1 MPTKTRRSSG
11 VEAVAASRRAIA
23 QREKEDRERE
33 AVRIASVDD
42 RLHRI
47 SMLTAAL
54 RNWDQYMTLAK
65 VPPDDEEHGLE
76 VSIGKIECT
85 SDGNMVQPNGTVVVD
100 RLTGMQILLAVDNI
114 IRHELL
120 GLGVHPEIAVAQ
132 EPRR

>member
-1 MPTKTRRSSG
+1 MTKKKTAADI
-11 VEAVAASRRAIA
+11 AVKTERLIA

-33 AVRIASVDD
+33 AVRIAAVND

-54 RNWDQYMTLAK
+54 RNWDKYMTLAK
-65 VPPDDEEHGLE
+65 VPPDDEVHGLE
-76 VSIGKIECT
+76 VSIGEIEY
-85 SDGNMVQPNGTVVVD
+85 SGDQAMVQPSATVVVD

-114 IRHELL
+114 IRNELL
-120 GLGVHPEIAVAQ
+120 GLGIHPELAVAQ